1 MLIAYALAMKTFLHS
16 APSTHPIL
24 VSGAKG
30 TALHRQM
37 FLVLNDEIAR
47 GMFPD
52 GALPNEQT
60 LGERFGVSRITVRR
74 ALADLAASGVVERR
88 HGRGTFVR
96 EGRPPVRPPPSL
108 SVIDSLRQAATQT
121 VVRVLEVVQTEPPPD
136 LAKLLQLAP
145 GVTAVHA
152 LRLRLNGEGVPA
164 MLTDAWVP
172 AALGESATRAALKK
186 KALYEILIAQG
197 VQFGRVV
204 QEITAVAGDPMR
216 AGLLRTEVGAPL
228 LKLVRLMH
236 DQAQRPVLHLT
247 AYLVAERASI
257 WMEADARAVNTL
269 AAGQIVFDRPV
280 A

>member
-1 MLIAYALAMKTFLHS
+1 MKTLLNS
-16 APSTHPIL
+16 AVSTQPAI
-24 VSGAKG
+24 VSGSKG

-47 GMFPD
+47 GMFPG
-52 GALPNEQT
+52 GALPNEEA
-60 LGERFGVSRITVRR
+60 LGARFGVSRITVRR
-74 ALADLAASGVVERR
+74 ALADLAALGIVERR

-96 EGRPPVRPPPSL
+96 EGRPPARPSPSL

-121 VVRVLEVVQTEPPPD
+121 VVQVLEVLQTVPPPD
-136 LAKLLQLAP
+136 IANLLQLTA
-145 GVTAVHA
+145 GAKAVHA
-152 LRLRLNGEGVPA
+152 LRLRINGEGVPA

-172 AALGESATRAALKK
+172 AALGKFATEAALKK
-186 KALYEILIAQG
+186 NALYEILMARG

-204 QEITAVAGDPMR
+204 QEISAVAGDPVR

-228 LKLVRLMH
+228 LKMVRLMH
-236 DQAQRPVLHLT
+236 DLDEQPVLHLT

-257 WMEADARAVNTL
+257 WMETDARAVNTL
-269 AAGQIVFDRPV
+269 TAGQIVLDRPV

>member
-1 MLIAYALAMKTFLHS
+1 MSIAYALALKFFWHS
-16 APSTHPIL
+16 APSPHPVL

-37 FLVLNDEIAR
+37 FLVLNDEIGR

-60 LGERFGVSRITVRR
+60 LGERFSVSRITVRR
-74 ALADLAASGVVERR
+74 ALADLAAAGVVERR

-96 EGRPPVRPPPSL
+96 EGRLPARPSPSL
-108 SVIDSLRQAATQT
+108 SVIDSLRQTATQT
-121 VVRVLEVVQTEPPPD
+121 VVQVLEVVRTGPPLD
-136 LAKLLQLAP
+136 VAKLLQLAP
-145 GVTAVHA
+145 GATAVHA
-152 LRLRLNGEGVPA
+152 LRLRLNGEGAPA

-172 AALGESATRAALKK
+172 AALGKFATAAALKK
-186 KALYEILIAQG
+186 NALYEILMAQG

-204 QEITAVAGDPMR
+204 QEISAVAGDPVR
-216 AGLLRTEVGAPL
+216 AGLLRTEIGAPL
-228 LKLVRLMH
+228 IKMVRLMH
-236 DQAQRPVLHLT
+236 DREQQPVLHLT

-257 WMEADARAVNTL
+257 WMEADASAVNTL
-269 AAGQIVFDRPV
+269 SAGQIVFDRPV